1 MRYGIVFANVMQFGT
16 AEGARAIGSAAED
29 TGFDSVWTVEHV
41 VVPKGYQSEYPYSP
55 TGKMPGPEDSPIVD
69 SFIWLA
75 YLAATT
81 TTLKLATGVAI
92 LPQRNV
98 IYTAKEIA
106 TLDQL
111 SGGRVLL
118 GVGAGWLEEEFK
130 MLGVPFERRGD
141 RLDEYIRALRVLWAE
156 DEPTFHGEFVDF
168 DGAICRPQ
176 PVDQQVPIVIGGHTD
191 RAARRA
197 GELGDGFFPG
207 ATEPDQLAHL
217 LDVMRRSADKA
228 GRDADAIEVS
238 AGGAFDPAGIE
249 KLRDM
254 GVSRLM
260 VPPLAFDADGIR
272 GALEGFHENVI
283 SKVA

>member
-1 MRYGIVFANVMQFGT
+1 MQFGT
-16 AEGARAIGSAAED
+16 ADGARAIGSAAED

-55 TGKMPGPEDSPIVD
+55 NGKMPGPEDSPIVD

-130 MLGVPFERRGD
+130 VLGVPFERRGD

-176 PVDQQVPIVIGGHTD
+176 PVDKHVPIVIGGHTD

-207 ATEPDQLAHL
+207 ATEPDRLAHL
-217 LDVMRRSADKA
+217 LDVMRRAADKA
-228 GRDADAIEVS
+228 GRDPEAIEVS
-238 AGGAFDPAGIE
+238 AGGAFDPAGVE

-260 VPPLAFDADGIR
+260 VPP
-272 GALEGFHENVI
+272 
-283 SKVA
+283 